1 MKSETKRWSP
11 EKART
16 ILAGVGVACCFGWAV
31 SSTVAAAA
39 ASEISPTAE
48 TLTVPLEY
56 QEVPYTVMNMG
67 WTVSGQP
74 VPFKREP
81 VTNAAKVHR
90 GRLNFQS
97 TDVPPMPF
105 LWDYAQGK
113 LYLDLNRNED
123 LTDDP
128 AGVFSSATHFFASAS
143 YRLTEFTNVH
153 LTFPTAAG
161 QQPWLLN
168 LTPSEFRGRVSFSAG
183 VRSFWSGKVG
193 LDGREWQVGV
203 LDDLPTRRG
212 DASRGHLLLRP
223 WEDRNEAFSVND
235 NSLSAFTFAEKLFV
249 QTRSYAVDCK
259 RFKQG
264 EEPHCELTFRG
275 QPAELGEV
283 KLGGQFIQRLQL
295 RDGPCLVVLDAPA
308 DTVRVPVGRY
318 GEQLV
323 RLGQGRMVAHLERP
337 TFGAKSEPLTVSADK
352 PATLV
357 AGGPLTNSVTMTRR
371 GGQLV
376 LNYHLVGAGGK
387 TYQFATTDRSKPP
400 QFAVFQGD
408 KKIAS
413 GKFEFG

>member
-1 MKSETKRWSP
+1 MKSETKRWSL
-11 EKART
+11 EKARA
-16 ILAGVGVACCFGWAV
+16 ILTGVGVAWCFGWTALP
-31 SSTVAAAA
+31 VAAAA
-39 ASEISPTAE
+39 ESSPLTE
-48 TLTVPLEY
+48 MLTVPLEY
-56 QEVPYTVMNMG
+56 QEVPFPVINLS
-67 WTVSGQP
+67 WTISGQP
-74 VPFKREP
+74 GSFKREP
-81 VTNAAKVHR
+81 VSDKATLRR

-97 TDVPPMPF
+97 TNVPPLPF
-105 LWDYAQGK
+105 LWDYAAGK

-128 AGVFSSATHFFASAS
+128 AGVFSSAFRTFLSSS
-143 YRLTEFTNVH
+143 YRHGEFTNVH
-153 LTFPTAAG
+153 LTFPTATG
-161 QQPWLLN
+161 QQPSLLTLN
-168 LTPSEFRGRVSFSAG
+168 LFEYRGQLSASAG
-183 VRSFWSGKVG
+183 VRSFWSGKV
-193 LDGREWQVGV
+193 LLAGREWQVGV
-203 LDDLPTRRG
+203 IDDLPARRG
-212 DASRGHLLLRP
+212 DASKGHLLLRP

-235 NSLSAFTFAEKLFV
+235 NSPSAFPFAENLFV

-264 EEPHCELTFRG
+264 EELRCELTFQG

-283 KLGGQFIQRLQL
+283 RLGGQFIQRLQL

-323 RLGQGRMVAHLERP
+323 RLGQGRMVAHPERP

-352 PATLV
+352 PATMV

-376 LNYHLVGAGGK
+376 LNYHLVGAGGR
-387 TYQFATTDRSKPP
+387 TYQLAATDRSKPP
-400 QFAVFQGD
+400 LFAVFQGD